1 MGIRAKLVLCL
12 LAVLLPLAGVSAI
25 SFHWFDQQ
33 LKERTE
39 TSLSNTLRLEALRI
53 EEILESYAQDAR
65 NLAADTRLNNF
76 VTAVTTYRR
85 TNTENTATPS
95 NTSLYLEDRDDIAS
109 IDLDAAW
116 PLQLLAL
123 DLQRKAGM
131 IGSSALELRI
141 TDRDGLT
148 LGETMGF
155 SWNPKDAGILLTA
168 MSTVKTVFADAFVT
182 DSNQRHLAIVSP
194 IMSAFDEV
202 VGTVVIE
209 VPMKLI
215 TSVVSM
221 HERAGRTTEAY
232 IAQPTDKGAAQLIT
246 ALRFDRKSAYKKT
259 VAAEENLPINI
270 ALHATAP
277 QVTTAHDYRG
287 IKTIAALQ
295 QIPTTGWGLVVK
307 IDASEAYAPVV
318 KLRNYLS
325 IAATAALLLILLGY
339 TVLLGPIAHRLKK
352 TALTAQTIKSG
363 DLSVRVGDLY
373 KDEIGKLARTIDS
386 LAEQLQEDH
395 QKRLD
400 VEAQLRHQ
408 ATHDELTGLLNRKHA
423 NKLIEELDGSN
434 NQAHSVMFL
443 DLNGFKDVNDY
454 YGHSAGD
461 EVLSSVAGRLL
472 NAIPNNATL
481 ARWGGDEFVVI
492 FPNTDAV
499 AAQVFTSDIHAAF
512 ETPVS
517 TREGLHRITT
527 SIGLA
532 TSNNSKSLQ
541 ETLAEADGL
550 MYEDKRQSRST
561 RTISTIAER
570 TLERAL
576 QEERIELWYEPI
588 ISRDSDGSESL
599 TAAEPKIRIRTKD
612 GGIVLPEELLSEIN
626 NAGLT
631 IRLYEHALKESRNS
645 IGRWKQ
651 TNIVSENFR
660 FIFDISPELWE
671 IPEFTTHVLPHFS
684 SEDVAISSKHDPEA
698 HQRTNLCTDVIKIK
712 ASDLTN
718 NSNALDIVE
727 SYRIQGISSCIEGI
741 DSRDALTMLAL
752 NESLSYQGR
761 LFDTPLRAVDFISRW
776 GRPSSDSHIPLS
788 DKNFKL
794 RLAG

>member
-12 LAVLLPLAGVSAI
+12 LAVLLPLAAVSAI

-53 EEILESYAQDAR
+53 EGILENYAQDAR
-65 NLAADTRLNNF
+65 NLAADARVNNF

-85 TNTENTATPS
+85 TNTQNTPIPS
-95 NTSLYLEDRDDIAS
+95 SASLYLEDRDDITS
-109 IDLDAAW
+109 VDLDSAW
-116 PLQLLAL
+116 PLQWLAL

-131 IGSSALELRI
+131 AGSSALELRI
-141 TDRDGLT
+141 TDREGLT

-155 SWNPKDAGILLTA
+155 SWNPKDPSILRTA
-168 MSTVKTVFADAFVT
+168 MSTVKTVFAGAFVT
-182 DSNQRHLAIVSP
+182 NTNQRHLAIVSP
-194 IMSAFDEV
+194 IMSPFEEV

-221 HERAGRTTEAY
+221 HERAGQTTEAY

-259 VAAEENLPINI
+259 VAADENLPINI
-270 ALHATAP
+270 AMHATAP
-277 QVTTAHDYRG
+277 QITTALDYRG
-287 IKTIAALQ
+287 IETIAALQ
-295 QIPTTGWGLVVK
+295 KIKSTGWGLVVK
-307 IDASEAYAPVV
+307 IDTSEAYAPVV
-318 KLRNYLS
+318 KLRNNLS

-339 TVLLGPIAHRLKK
+339 TILLGPIAHRLKK

-363 DLSVRVGDLY
+363 DLTVRVGDLHN
-373 KDEIGKLARTIDS
+373 DEIGKLARTIDS
-386 LAEQLQEDH
+386 LAEQLHKDH

-400 VEAQLRHQ
+400 VEEQLRHQ

-423 NKLIEELDGSN
+423 NKLIEELDDAN

-454 YGHSAGD
+454 YGHATGD
-461 EVLSSVAGRLL
+461 EVLTSVAGRLL

-481 ARWGGDEFVVI
+481 ARWGGDEFVI
-492 FPNTDAV
+492 ILPHTDAI
-499 AAQVFTSDIHAAF
+499 AAQVLTADIHAVF
-512 ETPVS
+512 DTPVS
-517 TREGLHRITT
+517 TREGIHKIST

-532 TSNNSKSLQ
+532 TSNTSQSLR
-541 ETLAEADGL
+541 ETLTEADSL
-550 MYEDKRQSRST
+550 MYEDKRKTRST
-561 RTISTIAER
+561 RTISNIAER

-588 ISRDSDGSESL
+588 ISRGSDGNETL
-599 TAAEPKIRIRTKD
+599 TAAESKIRIRTKD
-612 GGIVLPEELLSEIN
+612 GGIVLPEELLLEIN
-626 NAGLT
+626 NAGLI
-631 IRLYEHALKESRNS
+631 IRLYEHALKESRKS
-645 IGRWKQ
+645 VSRWKQ
-651 TNIVSENFR
+651 TNIVPEKFR
-660 FIFDISPELWE
+660 LIFDITPGIWE

-684 SEDVAISSKHDPEA
+684 SEDVALSSKHDRNA
-698 HQRTNLCTDVIKIK
+698 HEQTNLCTDVIKIK
-712 ASDLTN
+712 ASEFTN
-718 NSNALDIVE
+718 KSNAIDLVE
-727 SYRIQGISSCIEGI
+727 SYKDQGISTCIEGI
-741 DSRDALTMLAL
+741 DSREAMPSLAL
-752 NESLSYQGR
+752 DGALCYQGQ
-761 LFDTPLRAVDFISRW
+761 LFDKPLRAVDFISRW
-776 GRPSSDSHIPLS
+776 GRPSSDNPIPLS

>member
-12 LAVLLPLAGVSAI
+12 LAVLLPLAAVSAI

-33 LKERTE
+33 IKERTE

-53 EEILESYAQDAR
+53 EEILEGYAQDAR
-65 NLAADTRLNNF
+65 NLAADARVNSF

-85 TNTENTATPS
+85 TNTQNTPTS
-95 NTSLYLEDRDDIAS
+95 SSTSLYLEDRDDIAT
-109 IDLDAAW
+109 IDLDAVW

-141 TDRDGLT
+141 TDRQGLT
-148 LGETMGF
+148 LGETIGF
-155 SWNPKDAGILLTA
+155 SWNPKDPAILLTA

-182 DSNQRHLAIVSP
+182 DANQRRLAIVSP
-194 IMSAFDEV
+194 IMSTFGEV

-215 TSVVSM
+215 TGVVSM
-221 HERAGRTTEAY
+221 HERAGQTTEAY

-246 ALRFDRKSAYKKT
+246 ALRFDRKSAYKKI
-259 VAAEENLPINI
+259 VPAGENLPVNL
-270 ALHATAP
+270 AMQSEAA
-277 QVTTAHDYRG
+277 QVTTTHDYRG
-287 IKTIAALQ
+287 IETIAAVQ
-295 QIPTTGWGLVVK
+295 QITTTGWGLVVK
-307 IDASEAYAPVV
+307 IDSSEAYAPVV
-318 KLRNYLS
+318 KLRNYLT

-339 TVLLGPIAHRLKK
+339 TILLGPIAHRLKK

-363 DLSVRVGDLY
+363 DLTVRVGDLHN
-373 KDEIGKLARTIDS
+373 DEIGKLARTIDS
-386 LAEQLQEDH
+386 LAEQLHEDH

-400 VEAQLRHQ
+400 VEEQLRHQ

-423 NKLIEELDGSN
+423 NKLIEELDGLSH
-434 NQAHSVMFL
+434 QTHSVMFL
-443 DLNGFKDVNDY
+443 DLNGFKDVNDF

-461 EVLSSVAGRLL
+461 EVLTSVAGRLL

-481 ARWGGDEFVVI
+481 ARWGGDEFVI
-492 FPNTDAV
+492 ILPNTDAV

-541 ETLAEADGL
+541 ETLAEADSL
-550 MYEDKRQSRST
+550 MYEDKRQTRSN

-588 ISRDSDGSESL
+588 IGKDSDGNETL
-599 TAAEPKIRIRTKD
+599 NAAESKIRIRTKD
-612 GGIVLPEELLSEIN
+612 GGIVLPEELLPETN
-626 NAGLT
+626 NAALT
-631 IRLYEHALKESRNS
+631 MRLYEHALKESRKS
-645 IGRWKQ
+645 INRWKQ
-651 TNIVSENFR
+651 TSIVSKDFR
-660 FIFDISPELWE
+660 LIFTISPDLWE
-671 IPEFTTHVLPHFS
+671 IPEFTTQVLPHFS
-684 SEDVAISSKHDPEA
+684 SDDVAIASKHNPEF
-698 HQRTNLCTDVIKIK
+698 HIQTNLCTDFIKIE
-712 ASDLTN
+712 ASDLSDKTN
-718 NSNALDIVE
+718 TIDLVE
-727 SYRIQGISSCIEGI
+727 TYKNQGISICIEGI
-741 DSRDALTMLAL
+741 DSRDTMASLAVS
-752 NESLSYQGR
+752 EPVTYQGR
-761 LFDTPLRAVDFISRW
+761 IFDTPLRAVDFISRW